1 MIATLISIGYLAV
14 FTVGGWTAV
23 RLSRRA
29 DARADAEYAAGS
41 LPPARPVIETEPGFN
56 LADRDACELL
66 LSDPEFAA
74 RCDQLWQAIRDGQQ
88 KGEQA

>member
-41 LPPARPVIETEPGFN
+41 LPTARPVIETEPGFN
-56 LADRDACELL
+56 LAEQDLCERLYGMPAYTGIDRLL
-66 LSDPEFAA
+66 D
-74 RCDQLWQAIRDGQQ
+74 AIRNDQP
-88 KGEQA
+88 KGDQ